1 MVLVKVGVKEKAKEA
16 MDMEVDKV
24 NGITGFVEHALHVET
39 VSFDI
44 DLSDR
49 FK

>member
-1 MVLVKVGVKEKAKEA
+1 MVLVKVGVKEKVKEA
-16 MDMEVDKV
+16 VDMEVDKV
-24 NGITGFVEHALHVET
+24 NGIMEFVELALHVEI